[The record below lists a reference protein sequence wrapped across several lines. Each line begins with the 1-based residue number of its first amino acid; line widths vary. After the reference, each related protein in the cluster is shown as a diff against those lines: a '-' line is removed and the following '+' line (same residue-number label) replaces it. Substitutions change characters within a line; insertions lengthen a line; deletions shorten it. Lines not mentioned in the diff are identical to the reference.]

1 MFKGR
6 KIITLLVSLLAAA
19 LLWLYVI
26 TTIAPEI
33 NVRIPNIPVTVDG
46 SVVLEE
52 RGLLVTDVAT
62 DSISLELNTS
72 RANLSKLSASNI
84 RISAD
89 VSKIREAG
97 DYDLSYTV
105 TFPDTVK
112 SNDVDILRKSSNTV
126 RVTVTKS
133 VTKAIPIELNWSGSV
148 KDGLLFESKEILID
162 PVEVVVEGP
171 DFEVEQVAS
180 AVVSYDV
187 SDLEQTELVT
197 LPVRILDDRG
207 NEMSFSEFTTVS
219 VSEASVTLPVVSTKV
234 LTLKV
239 RLNSGGGI
247 MEDNAEVEIDPPTIR
262 VKGAAEVLNELD
274 DELEL
279 GSIELSEIAEEA
291 EYPFSITL
299 QKGVTN
305 MSGETEATVKVR
317 IKDVQTDTI
326 SVSDIRLINAP
337 EGYDTEVTN
346 RVVQITIRG
355 TINAITALKSD
366 KSNGIYVEVDA
377 EGYTGT
383 GQYGLT
389 GRVVNDKYSMIGI
402 VGAPEVNI
410 VISEPIAPTE
420 KTDNEPAPAG

>member
-33 NVRIPNIPVTVDG
+33 NVRISNIPVSVDG

-112 SNDVDILRKSSNTV
+112 SNDVDILRKSSNTI

-133 VTKAIPIELNWSGSV
+133 ITKAVPIELNWTGSV
-148 KDGLLFESKEILID
+148 KDGLLFESKEIQLD

-171 DFEVEQVAS
+171 DYEVAPVAA
-180 AVVSYDV
+180 AVVYFDV
-187 SDLEQTELVT
+187 SDLEQTETVM
-197 LPVRILDDRG
+197 LPVKLLD
-207 NEMSFSEFTTVS
+207 NAKNTLAFSEFTTVS
-219 VSEASVTLPVVSTKV
+219 VSEVSATLPVVSTKE
-234 LTLKV
+234 LTLTV
-239 RLNSGGGI
+239 RLNPGGGV
-247 MEDNAEVEIDPPTIR
+247 MEDNAEVSIDPPTIR
-262 VKGAAEVLNELD
+262 VKGASEVLNELP

-279 GSIELSEIAEEA
+279 GEVDLSEIADEA
-291 EYPFSITL
+291 EFPFSITL
-299 QKGVTN
+299 QKGVSN
-305 MSGETEATVKVR
+305 MSGETEAVVKVR
-317 IKDVQTDTI
+317 IKDVQTDTV

-337 EGYDTEVTN
+337 QDLQTEITN
-346 RVVQITIRG
+346 RVVTITVRG
-355 TINAITALKSD
+355 TRMELNAMKQD
-366 KSNGIYVEVDA
+366 KSNGIYVIVDA

-383 GQYGLT
+383 GQFGLT
-389 GRVVNDKYSMIGI
+389 GKVVNEKYPAIGI

-410 VISEPIAPTE
+410 VISERAAPNAAE
-420 KTDNEPAPAG
+420 NNPEG